1 MATSVRRPKNPV
13 NLDLRKAYADG
24 HVALGLGAGVSQA
37 SGLPS
42 WNDLICRLAEA
53 PHNIGRKS
61 AQTLLDAGYDATVLA
76 TVLRRKAESDD
87 AFADLVREALY
98 KDFSFEEAVGKSNHR
113 RFVEHIRNTNPTL
126 HAVGSMCGSLIE
138 GERFR
143 PNPRIRAVM
152 TLNID
157 ALLEMY
163 TRARFRGRVLRTVE
177 RAAASASSS
186 KIHSYHLHGYLVRKL
201 ASPSP
206 EAASPSREARS
217 QEADDRLVLTEQQ
230 YFDVVA
236 NANGFVNY
244 TMLYLLRE
252 YRFLFVGLSMRD
264 PNLRRAL
271 HLSFTERIRELE
283 AEGETTAMAT
293 SRAARH
299 WAIMV
304 RRDAEIDA
312 ATTILLEVIGVKP
325 LWVDA
330 YPDIPA
336 LLQSL
341 YESAGD
347 QRWADVA

>member
-1 MATSVRRPKNPV
+1 MATSVRRHRSLVPV
-13 NLDLRKAYADG
+13 DLREAYAGG
-24 HVALGLGAGVSQA
+24 HVALGLGAGVSQE

-42 WNDLICRLAEA
+42 WNELICRLAEA
-53 PHNIGRKS
+53 LPNIGRKS

-76 TVLRRKAESDD
+76 TVLRRKVESDAD
-87 AFADLVREALY
+87 FANRVRQALY
-98 KDFSFEEAVGKSNHR
+98 RNFPFEEAVGKSNHR
-113 RFVEHIRNTNPTL
+113 RFAQHIRDTNPTL
-126 HAVGSMCGSLIE
+126 HAVGSLCGSLIE
-138 GERFR
+138 GEKFR
-143 PNPRIRAVM
+143 PNPRIRAVL

-177 RAAASASSS
+177 RAAASASAS
-186 KIHSYHLHGYLVRKL
+186 KIHSYHVHGYLVRDL
-201 ASPSP
+201 ASSV
-206 EAASPSREARS
+206 RQARA

-283 AEGETTAMAT
+283 AEGETTAMARN
-293 SRAARH
+293 RAARH
-299 WAIMV
+299 WAVMA
-304 RRDAEIDA
+304 RRDAEVDA
-312 ATTILLEVIGVKP
+312 ATAVLLEVVGVKP

-330 YPDIPA
+330 YQDIPA

-341 YESAGD
+341 YESVGD
-347 QRWADVA
+347 QRWADVV

>member
-42 WNDLICRLAEA
+42 WNELICRLAEKW
-53 PHNIGRKS
+53 PDIGRKS

-87 AFADLVREALY
+87 AFANLVRDALY
-98 KDFSFEEAVGKSNHR
+98 KDFSFEDEVGKSNHR

-186 KIHSYHLHGYLVRKL
+186 KIHSYHLHGYLVRKF
-201 ASPSP
+201 
-206 EAASPSREARS
+206 ASPSREARS
-217 QEADDRLVLTEQQ
+217 READDRLVLTEQQ

-330 YPDIPA
+330 YADIPA

>member
-1 MATSVRRPKNPV
+1 MAASFRRRRSSVSV
-13 NLDLRKAYADG
+13 DLAEAYADG
-24 HVALGLGAGVSQA
+24 HLALGLGAGVSQG

-42 WNDLICRLAEA
+42 WNELVCRLADA
-53 PHNIGRKS
+53 LPDIGRQS

-76 TVLRRKAESDD
+76 TILRRKVERDEE
-87 AFADLVREALY
+87 FATLVRQALY
-98 KDFSFEEAVGKSNHR
+98 RDFTFEQAVGKSNHR
-113 RFVEHIRNTNPTL
+113 RFVDHIRETNPTL
-126 HAVGSMCGSLIE
+126 HAVGTLCGSHIE
-138 GERFR
+138 SEKFC

-177 RAAASASSS
+177 RAAASASAS
-186 KIHSYHLHGYLVRKL
+186 KTHSYHVHGFLVREL
-201 ASPSP
+201 SS
-206 EAASPSREARS
+206 SAR
-217 QEADDRLVLTEQQ
+217 QARALEADDRLVLTEQQ

-236 NANGFVNY
+236 NSNGFVNY

-283 AEGETTAMAT
+283 AEGETVAAARDHAT
-293 SRAARH
+293 RH
-299 WAIMV
+299 WAVMA
-304 RRDAEIDA
+304 RRNDELDA
-312 ATTILLEVIGVKP
+312 ATTVLLEVLGVKP
-325 LWVDA
+325 LWVNA
-330 YPDIPA
+330 YQDIPA

>member
-1 MATSVRRPKNPV
+1 MATSVRRPKNSL

-42 WNDLICRLAEA
+42 WNELVCRLAEA
-53 PHNIGRKS
+53 LPDIGRKS
-61 AQTLLDAGYDATVLA
+61 AQSLLDAGYDATVLA
-76 TVLRRKAESDD
+76 TVLRRKAGSDD
-87 AFADLVREALY
+87 AFANLVREALY
-98 KDFSFEEAVGKSNHR
+98 KDFSFEAAVGKSNHR

-186 KIHSYHLHGYLVRKL
+186 KIHSYHLHGYLVREL
-201 ASPSP
+201 
-206 EAASPSREARS
+206 ASPSREARS

-236 NANGFVNY
+236 NANSFVNY

-330 YPDIPA
+330 YADIPA

-341 YESAGD
+341 YESAGN

>member
-42 WNDLICRLAEA
+42 WNELICRLAEKW
-53 PHNIGRKS
+53 PDIGRKS
-61 AQTLLDAGYDATVLA
+61 AQTLLEAGYDATVLA

-87 AFADLVREALY
+87 AFAKLVRKALY
-98 KDFSFEEAVGKSNHR
+98 KDFSFKPVVGKSNHR

-186 KIHSYHLHGYLVRKL
+186 KIHSYHLHGYLVKER
-201 ASPSP
+201 ASH
-206 EAASPSREARS
+206 SREARS

-330 YPDIPA
+330 YADIPA